1 MGMTAHELGRDGL
14 DDAAEIKQARL
25 FRHAGVK
32 DDLQQQVAEFLAQI
46 FGCAALDRVGD
57 FIGLFDR
64 ERSDRGEGLL
74 DVPGAPAS
82 ALTRTENLQRR
93 RTVHSA
99 GMARTVSLL
108 LSAQHSADLQGVIE
122 DRGRP
127 VKHVQRAQI
136 ILLSAERLPV
146 LEIAKR
152 VGVSRPM
159 VWRWQQ
165 RFAEEGIE
173 GLLRD
178 KTRPPGIP
186 PVPQAKVHAVVE
198 RTLREPPGA
207 VTHWTGRAMAK
218 AMGLSLRTIQRIWA
232 AHKLQP
238 HRIRTFKRSNHPDFA
253 AKLDDV
259 VGLYINPPR
268 HAAVVS
274 IHEKSQIQALDR
286 TQPGLPLKRGKC
298 ATLTHDYKRHGTTTL
313 FAALSVLEGKVIG
326 RCVPRHRHQEFIR
339 FIATV
344 ERSVPAGK
352 VIHAILDNYA
362 AHKHPQVLAWLAE
375 HPRWTFHFTPTSCS
389 WLNAV
394 EGFFSKLTRQSL
406 KRGVFRSVDDLESAI
421 TRYIAATNRHPK
433 PFVWTATAKTIQAK
447 LRLNH
452 PSESVH

>member
-1 MGMTAHELGRDGL
+1 
-14 DDAAEIKQARL
+14 
-25 FRHAGVK
+25 
-32 DDLQQQVAEFLAQI
+32 
-46 FGCAALDRVGD
+46 
-57 FIGLFDR
+57 
-64 ERSDRGEGLL
+64 
-74 DVPGAPAS
+74 
-82 ALTRTENLQRR
+82 
-93 RTVHSA
+93 
-99 GMARTVSLL
+99 MARTVSLL

-146 LEIAKR
+146 LKIAKR

-238 HRIRTFKRSNHPDFA
+238 HRIRTFKRSNDPDFA

-259 VGLYINPPR
+259 VGLYMNPPR
-268 HAAVVS
+268 HAVVVS
-274 IHEKSQIQALDR
+274 IDEKSQIQALDR

-421 TRYIAATNRHPK
+421 TRYIAATNRNPK

-447 LRLNH
+447 LTLNH

>member
-1 MGMTAHELGRDGL
+1 
-14 DDAAEIKQARL
+14 
-25 FRHAGVK
+25 
-32 DDLQQQVAEFLAQI
+32 
-46 FGCAALDRVGD
+46 
-57 FIGLFDR
+57 
-64 ERSDRGEGLL
+64 
-74 DVPGAPAS
+74 
-82 ALTRTENLQRR
+82 
-93 RTVHSA
+93 
-99 GMARTVSLL
+99 MARTVSLL

-146 LEIAKR
+146 LEIANR
-152 VGVSRPM
+152 IGISRPM

-186 PVPQAKVHAVVE
+186 PVSQAKVHAVVE

-207 VTHWTGRAMAK
+207 VTPWTGRAMAK

-238 HRIRTFKRSNHPDFA
+238 HRIRTFKRSNDPDFA
-253 AKLDDV
+253 AKLEDV
-259 VGLYINPPR
+259 VGLDMNPPR
-268 HAAVVS
+268 RAAVVS
-274 IHEKSQIQALDR
+274 IDEKSQIQALDR

-298 ATLTHDYKRHGTTTL
+298 ATLTHDLQTPRHDDP
-313 FAALSVLEGKVIG
+313 FRRAQRALEGKVIG
-326 RCVPRHRHQEFIR
+326 RCAPRHRHQEFIR

-352 VIHAILDNYA
+352 GIHAILDNYA
-362 AHKHPQVLAWLAE
+362 AHKHPQVLGWLAA

-394 EGFFSKLTRQSL
+394 EGFFAKLTKRRL
-406 KRGVFRSVDDLESAI
+406 KRGVFRSVVELQAAI
-421 TRYIAATNRHPK
+421 
-433 PFVWTATAKTIQAK
+433 
-447 LRLNH
+447 
-452 PSESVH
+452 